1 MDSASVDAA
10 EQATR
15 FVPGAVSVIIPAYN
29 SAGTI
34 EAAISS
40 ALAQTVAPLEV
51 LVIDDGSTDDTADRA
66 AAFGP
71 PVRLLRKQNGG
82 PGSARNHGA
91 RLARGEWLGL
101 LDADD
106 LWFPDKIERQLALGQ
121 CPRIGIIG
129 GLDTHSRMGVP
140 AEIHF
145 AALWRCNLLCNS
157 SVLIRREAFEAVGGF
172 SENRALIST
181 EDYNLWL
188 RVSAAG
194 WRIVTCQEVVI
205 DYARGQGLSS
215 QLGRF
220 LAASLANV
228 DESGRA
234 LQMSEA
240 DIRAKR
246 REVLREFGR
255 RALYERQLGVARS
268 VMHRSLACG
277 PSVADA
283 ARLAAACLPAPVLD
297 ARRTVSAAVAARI
310 PHRAARLFGEP
321 VAPASLARLG
331 PFLLVVI
338 DTEEE
343 FDWNEVPTRQTSIA
357 AMRSQVTAQRLF
369 EPYGLI
375 PTYAVDYAVGS
386 QYEGYAPLLDLLA
399 GGHCEVGAQLH
410 PWLNPPLSEA
420 LTVRNSFPGNLP
432 PTLEA
437 EKISI
442 LTRVI
447 QDNLGVSPM
456 LYRAGRFGL
465 GPATASALLACGYK
479 VDCSVRPLFSHRSAG
494 GPDYS
499 TAPPKPFWFGPGGT
513 LLELPVTTGVTGA
526 LSFAGRRAYPL
537 VASKLSR
544 SLRLTGALARAG
556 VVNRV
561 QLTPEGNS
569 LPEAKRLTEVLLR
582 QGHQVFVMSYHSP
595 SLVPGNTPYVRS
607 DRDLR
612 AFLDWI
618 TGYLEFFFGKLGGS
632 ASTPAAIHR
641 LASRLR

>member
-1 MDSASVDAA
+1 MDSPSVDAA
-10 EQATR
+10 EKATHC
-15 FVPGAVSVIIPAYN
+15 VLGAVSVIIPAFN
-29 SAGTI
+29 AAATI
-34 EAAISS
+34 QAAISS
-40 ALAQTVAPLEV
+40 ALVQTVAPLEV

-71 PVRLLRKQNGG
+71 PVRLVRKQNGG
-82 PGSARNHGA
+82 PGSARNLGA

-106 LWFPDKIERQLALGQ
+106 VWFPDKTERQLSMSQ
-121 CPRIGIIG
+121 FPRIGIIG
-129 GLDTHSRMGVP
+129 GLDTHSRVGVP

-145 AALWRCNLLCNS
+145 AALWRRNLLCNS

-172 SENRALIST
+172 SEDRALIST

-215 QLGRF
+215 RLGRF

-228 DESGRA
+228 DDAGRV
-234 LQMSEA
+234 LQLSEA

-246 REVLREFGR
+246 RDVLREFGR

-268 VMHRSLACG
+268 VLRRSLACG
-277 PSVADA
+277 PSVGDT
-283 ARLAAACLPAPVLD
+283 ARLAAAYLPAPLLN
-297 ARRTVSAAVAARI
+297 ARRQVSAAVAARV
-310 PHRAARLFGEP
+310 PHQPARLFGEP
-321 VAPASLARLG
+321 VAPAGLARLG
-331 PFLLVVI
+331 PYLLVVI

-343 FDWNEVPTRQTSIA
+343 FDWNDVPTRETSVA

-399 GGHCEVGAQLH
+399 DGRCELGAQLH

-437 EKISI
+437 EKISV

-447 QDNLGVSPM
+447 EDNLGVTPT

-479 VDCSVRPLFSHRSAG
+479 VDCSVRPLFSQRSAG

-499 TAPPKPFWFGPGGT
+499 TAPSKPFWFGPGRA
-513 LLELPVTTGVTGA
+513 LLELPVTTGLTGA

-537 VASKLSR
+537 VASALAR
-544 SLRLTGALARAG
+544 RLRLTGALARGG
-556 VVNRV
+556 VLNRV

-569 LPEAKRLTEVLLR
+569 LTEAKRLTEVLLR

-595 SLVPGNTPYVRS
+595 SLVPGNTPYVQS

-618 TGYLEFFFGKLGGS
+618 TGYLEFFFGEIGGS
-632 ASTPAAIHR
+632 ASTPASVHR